1 MKAAVVEELGRIRYQ
16 EVEEPELLPDSLLLR
31 VKGCAICG
39 SDIRIV
45 YQGDRRVRFP
55 IIAGHEMSAQVV
67 AVGPQ
72 SHGFAIGDRVVVAPG
87 VSCGDC
93 YCCHRGWENL
103 CLNMISIGYFWPGS
117 FAEYM
122 VPPPSALTQGF
133 VNKVPDGLSDKA
145 AALGEPLACCINGQ
159 ELLQVSSEDT
169 VAIIGAGPT
178 GVLHAMLALSKGCR
192 KVMLVQR
199 SRHRLELARKTV
211 AAHAFI
217 STLDEDP
224 LQRVQE
230 ETDGVGADVVIV
242 AAPSAEA
249 QQLALELVG
258 WRGRVSFFG
267 GLPHSNP
274 TAILNSNHIHYKECF
289 VTGGSSSTAR
299 QNREALAL
307 LASGAIPGEDLITHE
322 FPLAQIEEALGV
334 ARDKVGLKVMVLP

>member
-72 SHGFAIGDRVVVAPG
+72 AEGFAIGDRVVVAPG

-122 VPPPSALTQGF
+122 VPPPAALTQGF
-133 VNKVPDGLSDKA
+133 V
-145 AALGEPLACCINGQ
+145 
-159 ELLQVSSEDT
+159 
-169 VAIIGAGPT
+169 
-178 GVLHAMLALSKGCR
+178 
-192 KVMLVQR
+192 
-199 SRHRLELARKTV
+199 
-211 AAHAFI
+211 
-217 STLDEDP
+217 
-224 LQRVQE
+224 
-230 ETDGVGADVVIV
+230 
-242 AAPSAEA
+242 
-249 QQLALELVG
+249 
-258 WRGRVSFFG
+258 
-267 GLPHSNP
+267 
-274 TAILNSNHIHYKECF
+274 
-289 VTGGSSSTAR
+289 
-299 QNREALAL
+299 
-307 LASGAIPGEDLITHE
+307 
-322 FPLAQIEEALGV
+322 
-334 ARDKVGLKVMVLP
+334 